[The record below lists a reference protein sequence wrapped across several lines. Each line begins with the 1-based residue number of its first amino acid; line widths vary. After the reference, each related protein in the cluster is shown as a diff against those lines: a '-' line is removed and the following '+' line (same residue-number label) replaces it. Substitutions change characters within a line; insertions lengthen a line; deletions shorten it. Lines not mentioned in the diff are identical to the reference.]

1 MKPTDAIRPTDA
13 SHLITGHQVFHNGI
27 PVQLLYQV
35 DQRKNYSTWRVRP
48 LFVESPD
55 RSERFYPSDSISFLH
70 TMRAACRA

>member
-1 MKPTDAIRPTDA
+1 MKPAEGIRQPEAT
-13 SHLITGHQVFHNGI
+13 HLITGHQVFHNGI

-35 DQRKNYSTWRVRP
+35 GQGKKYATLRVRP

-70 TMRAACRA
+70 TMRAAWA